1 MSARPC
7 LAGRAREDRDDE
19 APAGRNRLLAGAR
32 TVQPGWL
39 AELAAAAT
47 VGTVGQQLGRLA
59 RSAARSVSSGRT
71 VPVWA
76 IVSAGLSPLLTVGGF
91 LVAGALQPASY
102 SPVRQTVSVMAG
114 HAGTDPW
121 IMTGALFLVGG
132 CNLVTA
138 AGLRGLRP
146 PARVLLII
154 TGLSGIGIAACPEP
168 VHGSTPQHLAW
179 TALGAVMI
187 TIWPAFAVGRGSP
200 RPLLLTARCSAVVTA
215 VFVVLLGWLAIQTQG
230 GSVLGLAE
238 RLTSSIDICWP
249 FVIALVLW
257 RGAVRAGGPGLAA
270 GTVRVP
276 EDQAVTAGA
285 RAAAPADAAGR
296 FPE

>member
-1 MSARPC
+1 VSA
-7 LAGRAREDRDDE
+7 GK
-19 APAGRNRLLAGAR
+19 APAGPNGLMAGAR

-39 AELAAAAT
+39 AELAAA
-47 VGTVGQQLGRLA
+47 GTAGRQLARLA
-59 RSAARSVSSGRT
+59 RVAGHSVARSASSGQA

-76 IVSAGLSPLLTVGGF
+76 IVSAGLSPLLTVGGW

-121 IMTGALFLVGG
+121 IMTGALFLVGA
-132 CNLVTA
+132 CNLVSA

-146 PARVLLII
+146 AARVLLVVAGMAS
-154 TGLSGIGIAACPEP
+154 TGIAACPEP

-187 TIWPAFAVGRGSP
+187 TAWPAFAVGRGSP
-200 RPLLLTARCSAVVTA
+200 RPLLLTARASVVVTA
-215 VFVVLLGWLAIQTQG
+215 VFVVLLGWLVIQTQG

-249 FVIALVLW
+249 FIIALVLW
-257 RGAVRAGGPGLAA
+257 RSTSGPRRRGMSAQ
-270 GTVRVP
+270 TVRVP
-276 EDQAVTAGA
+276 DDQAVTAGT
-285 RAAAPADAAGR
+285 RAAARTDRAEWPAD
-296 FPE
+296 